1 MATKR
6 HNAAQDATS
15 PQAMQAHAALGL
27 APWTRTGTGIAAD
40 ALAARSSKAGL
51 LRRLDMK
58 RVLAMSAVLVTHTL
72 VFGAMLLPA
81 APIAAIQMPPL
92 DAPWVD
98 VSETP
103 PPPPPPRPI
112 LPIPPEPAPPRP
124 EVQPVVV
131 NTPPPVAPVIEAPI
145 LVATTQVPT
154 EGPPGVFNPTIVDK
168 PATVGGNLGESIVK
182 VLRAPAP
189 RYPAD
194 IIRKGISG
202 TVEFSVL
209 VGVDGTAQQI
219 KLMKTSGNRKLDQ
232 FTLSHI
238 KRHWRFKAPE
248 VDGQAVPGWGRGKII
263 FTLEG

>member
-6 HNAAQDATS
+6 HNAAQDATL
-15 PQAMQAHAALGL
+15 PQANQANAALGL

-40 ALAARSSKAGL
+40 SSAARSSKAGVF
-51 LRRLDMK
+51 RRLDMK
-58 RVLAMSAVLVTHTL
+58 RILAMSAVLVTHTML
-72 VFGAMLLPA
+72 FGAMLLPA
-81 APIAAIQMPPL
+81 APIAAIQLPPPEP
-92 DAPWVD
+92 PWVD

-103 PPPPPPRPI
+103 PPPPKPPI
-112 LPIPPEPAPPRP
+112 LLIPREPPTPRP

-154 EGPPGVFNPTIVDK
+154 EEPPSVFNPKIVDK

-189 RYPAD
+189 RYPID

-209 VGVDGTAQQI
+209 VGVDGSAQQI

-248 VDGQAVPGWGRGKII
+248 VDGQVVPGWGRGKVI

>member
-1 MATKR
+1 MATKQ

-15 PQAMQAHAALGL
+15 PQAIQAHAALGL

-40 ALAARSSKAGL
+40 SRASRSSKAGL

-58 RVLAMSAVLVTHTL
+58 RILAMSAVLVTHTL

-81 APIAAIQMPPL
+81 APIAAIQLPPPEP
-92 DAPWVD
+92 PWVD
-98 VSETP
+98 VTETP
-103 PPPPPPRPI
+103 PPPP
-112 LPIPPEPAPPRP
+112 IPPEPTPPKP

-131 NTPPPVAPVIEAPI
+131 NTPPPVAPVMETPI
-145 LVATTQVPT
+145 LIATTQIPT
-154 EGPPGVFNPTIVDK
+154 EDPPGVLNPSIVDK

-189 RYPAD
+189 RYPID

-209 VGVDGTAQQI
+209 VGVDGSAQEI

>member
-6 HNAAQDATS
+6 HNAVQDATS
-15 PQAMQAHAALGL
+15 PQAIQAQAALGL

-40 ALAARSSKAGL
+40 SPASRSSKAGL

-58 RVLAMSAVLVTHTL
+58 RILAMSAVLVTHTL
-72 VFGAMLLPA
+72 VFGVMLLPA
-81 APIAAIQMPPL
+81 APIAAIALPPPE
-92 DAPWVD
+92 APWVD

-103 PPPPPPRPI
+103 PPLPPPPVLPPPPELPPPRPE
-112 LPIPPEPAPPRP
+112 L
-124 EVQPVVV
+124 QPVPI
-131 NTPPPVAPVIEAPI
+131 NTPPPVAPVTEAPI
-145 LVATTQVPT
+145 LVATTHVPT
-154 EGPPGVFNPTIVDK
+154 EEPPGVLNPSIVDK
-168 PATVGGNLGESIVK
+168 PATLGGNLGESIVK

-194 IIRKGISG
+194 ILRKGISG

-219 KLMKTSGNRKLDQ
+219 KLMKSSGNRKLDQ

-238 KRHWRFKAPE
+238 KRRWLFKAQE
-248 VDGQAVPGWGRGKII
+248 VNGQAVPGWGRGKVI

>member
-1 MATKR
+1 MATDT

-15 PQAMQAHAALGL
+15 PKAVQAYAALGL
-27 APWTRTGTGIAAD
+27 APWTRTGTGISAD
-40 ALAARSSKAGL
+40 SPASRSSKASL

-58 RVLAMSAVLVTHTL
+58 RILAMSAVLVTHTL
-72 VFGAMLLPA
+72 VFGVMLLPA
-81 APIAAIQMPPL
+81 APIAAIALPPSEP
-92 DAPWVD
+92 PWVD

-103 PPPPPPRPI
+103 PPPLPPK
-112 LPIPPEPAPPRP
+112 PPEPTPPRP
-124 EVQPVVV
+124 ELQPVLVT
-131 NTPPPVAPVIEAPI
+131 TPPPVAPVIEAPI
-145 LVATTQVPT
+145 LVATTQIPT
-154 EGPPGVFNPTIVDK
+154 EEPPGVLNPSIVDK
-168 PATVGGNLGESIVK
+168 PATVGGNLGESIVR

-189 RYPAD
+189 RYPID
-194 IIRKGISG
+194 IIRRGISG

-209 VGVDGTAQQI
+209 VGVDGSAQQI